1 VTVKMAQQG
10 QLSIMDITGKTIRK
24 FQKSAGISKIS
35 VSELEKGIYILKATY
50 ADRTGLKKLIVH

>member
-1 VTVKMAQQG
+1 MARQG
-10 QLSIMDITGKTIRK
+10 QLSIMDITGKTIKK
-24 FQKSAGISKIS
+24 FQKSAGASKVS